1 VRQEAVVTV
10 LPEATRYFL
19 LLLLQV
25 ADTERHILGV
35 LVEMAALVVVRDK
48 EEQQEV
54 QELLDKVLQAGQI
67 IPMCLVAAAAVLAP

>member
-1 VRQEAVVTV
+1 VVVTV
-10 LPEATRYFL
+10 LPETTRYFL

-25 ADTERHILGV
+25 VGTERHILEV
-35 LVEMAALVVVRDK
+35 LVGTAALVVVRDK

-54 QELLDKVLQAGQI
+54 RVLLDKVLQAGQI